1 MTRRA
6 ARAAQTQAAEGQ
18 PEAVRDTKERVPN
31 EPTEQR
37 RKRRW
42 WPLVVGTLFGVIAA
56 ATAAAAVFAAVFV
69 SQAISVKNDLEDAKL
84 IITQIG
90 DLVEAGDVAGAEA
103 LGAELQSTL
112 ETTLGTVNEPL
123 WQIAADVPVVG
134 QNVEAVRRVSAA
146 VQILMSDALQPGIQL
161 ASTLDINTLRVEGG
175 GFNLAPIRD
184 AQTAIAALSAAFTEA
199 QAEVADLDTSTLLP
213 VVAEPIGEVLDI
225 IETAEPTLDVVNRY
239 LPTLLDLAGAN
250 GTNTYLLVFQNNAE
264 IRATGGNPAA
274 SMVITVD
281 DGKFEMVDQS
291 SSATFYA
298 AGTAGTVT
306 TELPADTLSLHP
318 SNFNK
323 FSQDFTLTPD
333 FPTTAE
339 LFQNLW
345 LATSGTLFDGV
356 ISVDPVVLS
365 NVLEVVGPVVLASGE
380 ELTSDNVV
388 KTVLSDSY
396 ERYPGGT
403 DSDAFFAEVAKA
415 AFTKVTAGGWDPAAM
430 LEAMETSAAQQ
441 RLLLHF
447 ENVDAEALANELGL
461 TGALQTDNTE
471 ETQLG
476 IYLNDYTIG
485 KLEYQLA
492 ASVSATCDADAR
504 TITVSATLT
513 NSIPDSIRSSYTLGA
528 RSGNFGLPRTTM
540 MLDVLFFAP
549 PGAEIMSIT
558 PENGDI
564 PSLSRSGVEKGNSAE
579 SRLVTVAQGETRTV
593 SYTIRFGEGPL
604 GALDLRH
611 TPTVTDTPVSVD
623 ASCEALFSE

>member
-1 MTRRA
+1 M
-6 ARAAQTQAAEGQ
+6 
-18 PEAVRDTKERVPN
+18 
-31 EPTEQR
+31 
-37 RKRRW
+37 
-42 WPLVVGTLFGVIAA
+42 LLGVIAA
-56 ATAAAAVFAAVFV
+56 AVAAAAAIGAVFV

-84 IITQIG
+84 VITEIG
-90 DLVEAGDVAGAEA
+90 DLVGAGDVADAES
-103 LGAELQSTL
+103 LGVELQSTL
-112 ETTLGTVNEPL
+112 ETTLETVNEPL
-123 WQIAADVPVVG
+123 WQIASDVPLVG

-161 ASTLDINTLRVEGG
+161 AATLDINTLRVEGG
-175 GFNLAPIRD
+175 GFNLAPVRD
-184 AQTAIAALSAAFTEA
+184 AQTAIADVSAAFTAA
-199 QAEVADLDTSTLLP
+199 QAEVGDLDTSTLLP

-225 IETAEPTLDVVNRY
+225 IETAAPTLDVVNRY

-250 GTNTYLLVFQNNAE
+250 GTKTYLLVFQNNAE

-274 SMVITVD
+274 SMVITVE
-281 DGKFEMVDQS
+281 DGRFEMLDQS

-323 FSQDFTLTPD
+323 YSQDFTLTPD

-365 NVLEVVGPVVLASGE
+365 NVLAVAGPVVLASGE
-380 ELTSDNVV
+380 ELTSGNVV

-396 ERYPGGT
+396 ERYPSGT
-403 DSDAFFAEVAKA
+403 DSDAFFAEVARAVFEKI
-415 AFTKVTAGGWDPAAM
+415 TAGGWDPAAM
-430 LEAMETSAAQQ
+430 LEALETSAAQQ
-441 RLLLHF
+441 RLFLHF
-447 ENVDAEALANELGL
+447 ENVDAAALANELDL
-461 TGALQTDNTE
+461 TGALQTDNTGQ
-471 ETQLG
+471 TQLG

-485 KLEYQLA
+485 KLEYHLA
-492 ASVSATCDADAR
+492 ASVSARCDADAR
-504 TITVSATLT
+504 TITVDTTLT
-513 NSIPDSIRSSYTLGA
+513 NSIPDSIRSSYTLGL

-549 PGAEIMSIT
+549 PGAEILSIT

-564 PSLSRSGVEKGNSAE
+564 PSLSRSGVEKGNRAE

-604 GALDLRH
+604 GALNLRH